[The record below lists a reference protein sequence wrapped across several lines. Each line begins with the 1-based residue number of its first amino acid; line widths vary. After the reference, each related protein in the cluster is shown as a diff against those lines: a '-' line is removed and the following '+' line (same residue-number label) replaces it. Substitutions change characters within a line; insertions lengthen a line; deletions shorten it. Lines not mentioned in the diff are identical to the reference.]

1 MFKSTREYLTIYD
14 FIINKK
20 KKNASLK
27 VFDDMIVSYIE
38 KIKNIEI
45 GIS

>member
-1 MFKSTREYLTIYD
+1 MFKSIREYLTIYD
-14 FIINKK
+14 FIIHGA

>member
-1 MFKSTREYLTIYD
+1 MAP
-14 FIINKK
+14 

-45 GIS
+45 SIS